1 MAGQGEPPNRV
12 AKFPDVGDNPDHK
25 PEHEPGRGQ
34 ARVHSEASPKR
45 PVATR
50 LPPDVIP
57 GVAEGCDLARRL
69 RAVSL
74 APARFARVADGRRAV
89 ARRAVSRRIE

>member
-34 ARVHSEASPKR
+34 GRVHSEASPKR

-57 GVAEGCDLARRL
+57 GVAEGCV
-69 RAVSL
+69 RAPPPRPVTP
-74 APARFARVADGRRAV
+74 APPRSPRVADGPGAVARRAV
-89 ARRAVSRRIE
+89 ARRIW